1 LEASRSKLIQAEKI
15 SAWKEIAQRLAH
27 EIKNPLTPIKLS
39 AQRILRRYQAD
50 PGGLAAFLEPSV
62 TAIINEVDN
71 LNKLLVDFR
80 EFTKL
85 PDPMPEPTDMKAI
98 IEEVITTY
106 EPLATNVTFQNR
118 FLHNDTILMVDK
130 NQMKQVFANL
140 IKNAI
145 QAMPSGGEISII
157 TDLVKKDDT
166 RYFRVQLRDTGCGM
180 EEEFRQQIFEPYF
193 TTKKGGVGLG
203 LSIVE
208 RIIFDHNG
216 VIWFETKR
224 GSGTTFFI
232 DLPMEN

>member
-1 LEASRSKLIQAEKI
+1 
-15 SAWKEIAQRLAH
+15 
-27 EIKNPLTPIKLS
+27 
-39 AQRILRRYQAD
+39 
-50 PGGLAAFLEPSV
+50 
-62 TAIINEVDN
+62 
-71 LNKLLVDFR
+71 
-80 EFTKL
+80 
-85 PDPMPEPTDMKAI
+85 
-98 IEEVITTY
+98 
-106 EPLATNVTFQNR
+106 
-118 FLHNDTILMVDK
+118 MVDK

-157 TDLVKKDDT
+157 TDLVKKDDN

-180 EEEFRQQIFEPYF
+180 EEEFKQQIFEPYF